1 MTIILAINSKWLE
14 YLPKWLFEIL
24 DELVT
29 LSEKEKK
36 LQFELSRLNTDQA
49 ENMAEFQL
57 LCEHFKIRPKGRQ
70 IIPNKVAGDVPQA
83 PSAKNIS
90 MILCRQP
97 RLDDDT
103 YNQLLEKAKEEGYDV
118 SKLHKTPHSES
129 PPEGDNA
136 PTDSKGIWNWECTRR
151 PWCVNSAQFK
161 CDQTMQWLLGYYAQA
176 ISCYNEVLK
185 IDPVDT
191 DGLAKRDNA
200 YIKID
205 IVDEAMFLHN
215 IGGVSILH
223 SFAAILLSTRASF
236 APMSAPHKH
245 HFKPHLIPSRVPTP
259 HPTSQGLA
267 LASIVSRVPRHHNRH
282 HHRSRARASPSP
294 AVGLEV
300 FLTLSVST
308 NNPMISSW
316 SERMI
321 SHTGTETRPR
331 LLREAAVGNFQRL
344 PLSAGCLGP
353 ADILPISKGR
363 KLIDQGLNP
372 QLDKLVRKDLTVDS
386 AESPTSVYLYE
397 RSLHPDLDPYPD
409 HPVSSFGSFE
419 VKLEMKH
426 CLFRSFSQKL

>member
-1 MTIILAINSKWLE
+1 MVGRE
-14 YLPKWLFEIL
+14 YKG
-24 DELVT
+24 
-29 LSEKEKK
+29 KK
-36 LQFELSRLNTDQA
+36 N
-49 ENMAEFQL
+49 L
-57 LCEHFKIRPKGRQ
+57 LCIFQELGMHQ
-70 IIPNKVAGDVPQA
+70 
-83 PSAKNIS
+83 
-90 MILCRQP
+90 
-97 RLDDDT
+97 
-103 YNQLLEKAKEEGYDV
+103 KA
-118 SKLHKTPHSES
+118 
-129 PPEGDNA
+129 
-136 PTDSKGIWNWECTRR
+136 
-151 PWCVNSAQFK
+151 
-161 CDQTMQWLLGYYAQA
+161 MGYYAQA

-294 AVGLEV
+294 AVGLEIRFGTLICPRFNIEIISEV

-372 QLDKLVRKDLTVDS
+372 QLDKLL
-386 AESPTSVYLYE
+386 VYTRFDPLE
-397 RSLHPDLDPYPD
+397 QLDEF
-409 HPVSSFGSFE
+409 S
-419 VKLEMKH
+419 
-426 CLFRSFSQKL
+426 RSF